1 MAVKGL
7 NQQGFKEKHLLFQV
21 MEIPALVDTELDVL
35 TYYIQS
41 RPEQGLNTMSLDIS
55 MKVWYIQF
63 CKIIMIV
70 HSMWLARKTF

>member
-1 MAVKGL
+1 MKGL

-63 CKIIMIV
+63 YKIIMIV
-70 HSMWLARKTF
+70 HSM

>member
-70 HSMWLARKTF
+70 HSM